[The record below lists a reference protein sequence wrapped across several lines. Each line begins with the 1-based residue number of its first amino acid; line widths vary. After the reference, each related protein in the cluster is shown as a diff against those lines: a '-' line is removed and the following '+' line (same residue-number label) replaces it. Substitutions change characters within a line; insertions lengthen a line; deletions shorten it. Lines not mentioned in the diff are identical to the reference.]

1 MPRQRASWMNEKD
14 DILLEYLRSIHPS
27 AEPPKVIHW
36 NVDNRGDELRLGTRA
51 GDMWSTGTTRNRL
64 DDLEDLGLVDV
75 VGRGSYRIITDAGM
89 EYLDGDLDAGSLQQD
104 E

>member
-1 MPRQRASWMNEKD
+1 
-14 DILLEYLRSIHPS
+14 
-27 AEPPKVIHW
+27 
-36 NVDNRGDELRLGTRA
+36 
-51 GDMWSTGTTRNRL
+51 MWSTGTTRNRL